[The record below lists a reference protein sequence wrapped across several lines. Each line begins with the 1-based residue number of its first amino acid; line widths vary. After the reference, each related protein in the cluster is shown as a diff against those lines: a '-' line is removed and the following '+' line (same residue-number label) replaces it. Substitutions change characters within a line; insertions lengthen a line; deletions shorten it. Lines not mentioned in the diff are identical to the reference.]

1 MTKITASLVK
11 ELRDK
16 TGVGMM
22 DCKKAL
28 SETDGNIEA
37 AVDWL
42 RKKGMSTAA
51 KKSGR
56 IAAEG
61 LIGVAVK
68 GSIGALVEVNAET
81 DFVSRN
87 DIFQAYVQTV
97 SALVLEKGDDLPS
110 LLAGDYPESGRSVED
125 ELTHMISTIGE
136 NMAFRRAA
144 CLQVEEG
151 VVTSYIHNAVAPGVG
166 RIGVLVGLSSD
177 GDKKKLSEL
186 GKQVA
191 MHVAAAN
198 PESVSQ
204 DDLDHGLIERERAIL
219 AEQAR
224 ASGKPEEII
233 DKMVEGRLRKF
244 FEEVALLD
252 QTFVIDGESKVG
264 KAITETA
271 KDIGAEVN
279 VTEFLRFALGEG
291 VEHKEEDF
299 ATEVAAAAGN

>member
-1 MTKITASLVK
+1 MAGITASLVK

-28 SETDGNIEA
+28 SETDGDLET

-51 KKSGR
+51 KKLGR
-56 IAAEG
+56 VAAEG
-61 LIGVAVK
+61 LIGVAVE
-68 GSIGALVEVNAET
+68 GSVGALVEVNAET

-97 SALVLEKGDDLPS
+97 SGLVLENGDELPL

>member
-1 MTKITASLVK
+1 MAEITALLVR

-16 TGVGMM
+16 AGVGMM

-28 SETDGNIEA
+28 CETDGDLEA

-42 RKKGMSTAA
+42 RKKGMSMAA

-56 IAAEG
+56 VAAEG
-61 LIGVAVK
+61 LIGVAVE

-87 DIFQAYVQTV
+87 DIFKSYVQMV
-97 SALVLEKGDDLPS
+97 SGLVLEKGDDLPS
-110 LLAGDYPESGRSVED
+110 LLAGDYPESGRSVEE

-136 NMAFRRAA
+136 NMTFRRAA
-144 CLQVEEG
+144 CLQVKEG
-151 VVTSYIHNAVAPGVG
+151 VVASYIHNMVAPGMG
-166 RIGVLVGLSSD
+166 RIGVLVGLSSA
-177 GDKKKLSEL
+177 GDKEKLSEL

-204 DDLDHGLIERERAIL
+204 DDLDHSLIERERAIL
-219 AEQAR
+219 VEQAR
-224 ASGKPEEII
+224 AGGKPEEII
-233 DKMVEGRLRKF
+233 DKIVEGRLRKF
-244 FEEVALLD
+244 LEEVTLLD
-252 QTFVIDGESKVG
+252 QIFVIDGESKVG
-264 KAITETA
+264 QVIAKTA

-279 VTEFLRFALGEG
+279 VTGFLRFALGEG
-291 VEHKEEDF
+291 LERKEEDF
-299 ATEVAAAAGN
+299 AAEVAAAGN

>member
-1 MTKITASLVK
+1 MAGITASLVK

-28 SETDGNIEA
+28 SETDGDLET

-51 KKSGR
+51 KKLGR
-56 IAAEG
+56 VAAEG
-61 LIGVAVK
+61 LIGVAVE
-68 GSIGALVEVNAET
+68 GSVGALVEVNAET

-97 SALVLEKGDDLPS
+97 SGLVLENGDELPL

-136 NMAFRRAA
+136 NMNFRRAA

-151 VVTSYIHNAVAPGVG
+151 VVASYIHNAVAPGMG
-166 RIGVLVGLSSD
+166 RIGVLVGISSA
-177 GDKKKLSEL
+177 GDKEKLSEM

-204 DDLDHGLIERERAIL
+204 GDLDHSLIERERSIL

-224 ASGKPEEII
+224 ASGRPEEII
-233 DKMVEGRLRKF
+233 NKMVEGRLRKF
-244 FEEVALLD
+244 FEEVVLLD

-264 KAITETA
+264 QAIAKTA

-279 VTEFLRFALGEG
+279 VTGFLRFALGEG
-291 VEHKEEDF
+291 LERKEEDF
-299 ATEVAAAAGN
+299 AAEVAAAGN

>member
-1 MTKITASLVK
+1 MAGITASLVK

-28 SETDGNIEA
+28 SETDGDLET

-51 KKSGR
+51 KKLGR
-56 IAAEG
+56 VAAEG
-61 LIGVAVK
+61 LIGVAVE
-68 GSIGALVEVNAET
+68 GSVGALVEVNAET

-97 SALVLEKGDDLPS
+97 SGLVLENGDELPL

-136 NMAFRRAA
+136 NMNFRRAA

-151 VVTSYIHNAVAPGVG
+151 VVASYIHNAVAPGMG
-166 RIGVLVGLSSD
+166 RIGVLVGISSA
-177 GDKKKLSEL
+177 GDKEKLSEM

-204 DDLDHGLIERERAIL
+204 GDLDHSLIERERSIL

-224 ASGKPEEII
+224 ASGRPEEII
-233 DKMVEGRLRKF
+233 NKMVEGRLRKF
-244 FEEVALLD
+244 FEEVVLLD

-264 KAITETA
+264 QAIAETA
-271 KDIGAEVN
+271 KDIGTEVN
-279 VTEFLRFALGEG
+279 ITGFLRFALGEG
-291 VEHKEEDF
+291 VERKEEDF
-299 ATEVAAAAGN
+299 AAEVAAAAGN

>member
-1 MTKITASLVK
+1 MVEITASLVR

-16 TGVGMM
+16 AGVGMM

-28 SETDGNIEA
+28 SETDGDLEA

-42 RKKGMSTAA
+42 RKKGMSMAA

-56 IAAEG
+56 VAAEG
-61 LIGVAVK
+61 LIGVAVE

-87 DIFQAYVQTV
+87 DIFKSYVQMV
-97 SALVLEKGDDLPS
+97 SGLVLEKGDDLPS
-110 LLAGDYPESGRSVED
+110 LLAGDYPESGRSVEE

-136 NMAFRRAA
+136 NMTFRRAA
-144 CLQVEEG
+144 CLQVKEG
-151 VVTSYIHNAVAPGVG
+151 VVASYIHNMVAPGMG
-166 RIGVLVGLSSD
+166 RIGVLVGLSSA
-177 GDKKKLSEL
+177 GDKEKLSEL

-204 DDLDHGLIERERAIL
+204 DDLDHSLIERERAIL
-219 AEQAR
+219 VEQAR
-224 ASGKPEEII
+224 AGGKPEEII
-233 DKMVEGRLRKF
+233 DKIVEGRLRKF
-244 FEEVALLD
+244 LEEVTLLD
-252 QTFVIDGESKVG
+252 QIFVIDGESKVG
-264 KAITETA
+264 QVIAKTA

-279 VTEFLRFALGEG
+279 VTGFLRFALGEG
-291 VEHKEEDF
+291 LERKEEDF
-299 ATEVAAAAGN
+299 AAEVAAAGN